1 LIKNSNAV
9 NNSIESQE
17 LYEEIEY
24 LSNLSTYLSLIFR
37 YPDPLTYNAVKNYY
51 KEFAEIVSE
60 YNVFL
65 PDLPLREEL
74 EVEYVRLFVANYQ
87 GVIAPL
93 YSSVYT
99 SDDGLVLRDSTI
111 ELRELMNSVGYGIK
125 EEVKEIEDNLY
136 VMLEFTGVL
145 LSDSLKGDSD
155 VISVVKKI
163 NENYINP
170 MLDEFSQ
177 RIENSSTIDFYKS
190 VARFLL
196 VFSDELRKL
205 YSI

>member
-9 NNSIESQE
+9 NDNMGTQE
-17 LYEEIEY
+17 LLEEIEY

-37 YPDPLTYNAVKNYY
+37 YPDPSTYNAIKNHY
-51 KEFAEIVSE
+51 KEFTEIVSE
-60 YNVFL
+60 YNVSL
-65 PDLPLREEL
+65 PNLPAREEL
-74 EVEYVRLFVANYQ
+74 EIEYVRLFVANYQ

-99 SDDGLVLRDSTI
+99 SDDGLVLRDSTV

-125 EEVKEIEDNLY
+125 EDVKEIEDNLY
-136 VMLEFTGVL
+136 IMLEFTGVL

-163 NENYINP
+163 NENYISP